1 METSLYNLLG
11 IAVIAFLVPFLL
23 GFVPRLRIPAIVLE
37 IVAGIIIGPQVLN
50 LIHVDNAVQLLS
62 TLGVAFLLFLAGME
76 LDLEQLRGLPL
87 QLGAAGFIASVVL
100 ALIGA
105 FLMHEMGLV
114 NSPALVGVAIASTSV
129 GIVIPVFKD
138 TGNLNSPVGLFTVA
152 GGSAGEFGAVVLLGI
167 FFSNS
172 KATFGKELTAI
183 LGNSSV
189 CSSSLLQRMACFGF
203 LIV

>member
-37 IVAGIIIGPQVLN
+37 IVAGIIVGPQVLN

-87 QLGAAGFIASVVL
+87 QLGAAGFIASVAL

-129 GIVIPVFKD
+129 GIVIPVLKD

-167 FFSNS
+167 FFFELKSHIRKRAYRNLG
-172 KATFGKELTAI
+172 ATRRFAPHRYCNVWRALV
-183 LGNSSV
+183 S
-189 CSSSLLQRMACFGF
+189 
-203 LIV
+203 